1 MKLSVDA
8 GAVAFQ
14 HIGQEH
20 RVGQAVGN
28 VVLTAQRVG
37 YGVDIAHI
45 GSGEGN
51 ARPIGGG
58 EHIASGLIILAVPVS
73 PLHVGKN
80 QPGGFQSLLPGL
92 TGGGTADIGFHRM
105 GQSIHAGGGG
115 EMGRQGEREPG
126 VQHRILGDE
135 DEIVH
140 HILVL
145 NLGVRNDGSQ
155 GGFAAGSGGGG
166 NGNQSGKRTQNPQ
179 GTLELSQR
187 GAGTS
192 QPSPHSLG
200 TVHGGAAANGNQGLA
215 PVTPV
220 QAQCLLY
227 VDHRGIGSG
236 LIIDRVGNVVFV
248 QHRLQLG
255 GNGAAD
261 DAGVGDNQHS
271 ADIFFLKHGA
281 QFPTAVEHLRLPV
294 GKHRQ
299 GGSKNGLDT
308 AAVNGFDGIHRPS

>member
-1 MKLSVDA
+1 
-8 GAVAFQ
+8 
-14 HIGQEH
+14 
-20 RVGQAVGN
+20 
-28 VVLTAQRVG
+28 
-37 YGVDIAHI
+37 
-45 GSGEGN
+45 
-51 ARPIGGG
+51 
-58 EHIASGLIILAVPVS
+58 
-73 PLHVGKN
+73 
-80 QPGGFQSLLPGL
+80 
-92 TGGGTADIGFHRM
+92 
-105 GQSIHAGGGG
+105 
-115 EMGRQGEREPG
+115 MGRQREREPG

-135 DEIVH
+135 NEIVH

-145 NLGVRNDGSQ
+145 SLGVGNDGGQ

-166 NGNQSGKRTQNPQ
+166 NGNQSGKGTQDPQ
-179 GTLELSQR
+179 STLELSQR

-200 TVHGGAAANGNQGLA
+200 TVHGGAAANGNQSLA

-220 QAQCLLY
+220 QAQCLLH

-236 LIIDRVGNVVFV
+236 LVIDRIGNVVFV

-255 GNGAAD
+255 GNAAAD
-261 DAGVGDNQHS
+261 NADVGDNQHS
-271 ADIFFLKHGA
+271 ADIFFLKYGA